1 MINGCGSQAQMDY
14 ISLIGVN
21 MNKFLTLT
29 FLLIFVACSNK
40 INSDYYINT
49 NESNYWTNDLKEIEI
64 VMSYILEYKDYKI
77 MSKLSYEDKL
87 EYIDNFFIS
96 IDPDSTTKNNE
107 YLLKR
112 KRILF
117 FLKYLIIFLT
127 SSLFKIDVFVLAFI
141 SRYDAAFRISF
152 EVLFIFF
159 ASSKTFIQ
167 QKNINKFV

>member
-1 MINGCGSQAQMDY
+1 
-14 ISLIGVN
+14 

-64 VMSYILEYKDYKI
+64 VMSYILDYKDYKI

-107 YLLKR
+107 SVDELKR
-112 KRILF
+112 RVEFSKKNFSESDGGLQSDRA
-117 FLKYLIIFLT
+117 
-127 SSLFKIDVFVLAFI
+127 KIYIVYGNPV
-141 SRYDAAFRISF
+141 SVN
-152 EVLFIFF
+152 E
-159 ASSKTFIQ
+159 TFINNSDTIVWEYQ
-167 QKNINKFV
+167 INNENIEFYFVRDLFGRYKIFIDDFN